1 MWNYNDELYHY
12 GVKGMKWGVTRQKEA
27 TLARGAFKTSSDI
40 SREMSNIAGTIGKNR
55 GPTKKQKKEL
65 STMSDAELRAKVN
78 RMNLEQQYSQLSA
91 SKKSKGA
98 AVAQDFLS
106 VAGSIAAIGAS
117 AATIAM
123 VVLQARKK

>member
-27 TLARGAFKTSSDI
+27 ALAGRAFKTSSDI

-55 GPTKKQKKEL
+55 VPTKKQKKEL
-65 STMSDAELRAKVN
+65 STMSDAELKAKVN
-78 RMNLEQQYSQLSA
+78 RMNLEQQYSQLSP
-91 SKKSKGA
+91 SKRSKGA

-106 VAGSIAAIGAS
+106 VASSIGAIASSAAILAS
-117 AATIAM
+117 
-123 VVLQARKK
+123 VVMQARKK